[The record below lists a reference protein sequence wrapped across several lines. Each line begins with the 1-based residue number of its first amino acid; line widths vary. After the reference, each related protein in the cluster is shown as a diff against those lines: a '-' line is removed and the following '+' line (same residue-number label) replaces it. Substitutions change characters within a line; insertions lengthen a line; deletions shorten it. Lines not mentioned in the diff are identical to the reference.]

1 MDFSD
6 FVQLLHPIIGAGNS
20 THSFTK
26 SILEAIV
33 TDEGVAALD
42 ERSTDTYKA
51 YFNGNTKITKLAQS
65 ITAYIEPEEFIGYIE
80 QFSDAAVQSL
90 CDSFQEYL
98 PDINLHN
105 AGEKLAGLFSLIIKE
120 AASTKKKGTPKGA
133 KKDKPSAY
141 SRLNKAILKN
151 GAMVAEIWS
160 SVVEQLMPAIIGDN
174 VLSQKDNSLFEKFKS
189 DSKAIL
195 RYIIDNDPSGGAT
208 SITLADEI
216 TDLARNW
223 QYDLREV
230 EDDELRKLVTDI
242 IKVLNEYTYYL
253 SEKFLRAIPGRSVL
267 WFRNESLEEGDQL
280 REVLRPQTVR
290 LRKEIAELYKK
301 LFPIPEDNVQ
311 EEAETIQAEVVDD
324 NEPSGAADD
333 KEDKKITVI
342 QHQTNVVQ
350 NGENNINLTN
360 NGTINFNL

>member
-90 CDSFQEYL
+90 CDSVQPYL
-98 PDINLHN
+98 PDITPHN
-105 AGEKLAGLFSLIIKE
+105 AGEKLAELFTSIIIE
-120 AASTKKKGTPKGA
+120 AASTKKGAPKGA
-133 KKDKPSAY
+133 N
-141 SRLNKAILKN
+141 NKATATGDSLNDTILKS
-151 GAMVAEIWS
+151 GAAVADAWS
-160 SVVEQLMPAIIGDN
+160 SAIRQLLDDDKR
-174 VLSQKDNSLFEKFKS
+174 LLEKFKS
-189 DSKAIL
+189 DSDDVL
-195 RYIIDNDPSGGAT
+195 RYIIEHDPSGEAT

-216 TDLARNW
+216 AAIDRNW
-223 QYDLREV
+223 QYDLRKIK
-230 EDDELRKLVTDI
+230 DDGFRKLVTDI

-301 LFPIPEDNVQ
+301 LFPIPEDSFS
-311 EEAETIQAEVVDD
+311 EDPGTIEAEVVDD
-324 NEPSGAADD
+324 EEPSGAADED

>member
-90 CDSFQEYL
+90 CDSVQPYL
-98 PDINLHN
+98 PDITPHN
-105 AGEKLAGLFSLIIKE
+105 AGEKLAELFTSIIIE
-120 AASTKKKGTPKGA
+120 AASTKKKGTPRGA
-133 KKDKPSAY
+133 KNEEPPAS
-141 SRLNKAILKN
+141 SRLNDA
-151 GAMVAEIWS
+151 V
-160 SVVEQLMPAIIGDN
+160 
-174 VLSQKDNSLFEKFKS
+174 FKS
-189 DSKAIL
+189 GTAVAQAWNSAVTQLLDNEDDKRLRAKFRTNSDDVL
-195 RYIIDNDPSGGAT
+195 RYIIEHDPSAEAT

-216 TDLARNW
+216 AAIDRNW
-223 QYDLREV
+223 QYDLRKIK
-230 EDDELRKLVTDI
+230 DDGFRKLVTDI

-301 LFPIPEDNVQ
+301 LFPIPEDNDQ
-311 EEAETIQAEVVDD
+311 EESETIEAEVVDD
-324 NEPSGAADD
+324 KEPSGAADED

>member
-26 SILEAIV
+26 STLEAIV
-33 TDEGVAALD
+33 TDEGVSALD

-90 CDSFQEYL
+90 CNSVQPYL
-98 PDINLHN
+98 PDITPHN
-105 AGEKLAGLFSLIIKE
+105 AGEKLAELFTSIIIE
-120 AASTKKKGTPKGA
+120 AASTKKKGTPRGA
-133 KKDKPSAY
+133 KNEEPSAS
-141 SRLNKAILKN
+141 SRLNDAVFKSGTA
-151 GAMVAEIWS
+151 VAEAWNS
-160 SVVEQLMPAIIGDN
+160 AVTQLLDN
-174 VLSQKDNSLFEKFKS
+174 EDDKRLHAKFRTDS
-189 DSKAIL
+189 DDVL
-195 RYIIDNDPSGGAT
+195 RYIIDHDPSAEAT

-216 TDLARNW
+216 AAIDRNW
-223 QYDLREV
+223 QYDLRKIK
-230 EDDELRKLVTDI
+230 DDGFRKLVTDI

-301 LFPIPEDNVQ
+301 LFPIPEDNGQ

-350 NGENNINLTN
+350 NGENNINLMN

>member
-1 MDFSD
+1 MRFTE
-6 FVQLLHPIIGAGNS
+6 FVNLLHPVIGAGNS
-20 THSFTK
+20 THAFAKTLFDS
-26 SILEAIV
+26 IV
-33 TDEGVAALD
+33 TEEGQDVLD
-42 ERSTDTYKA
+42 ELSESTYKA
-51 YFNGNTKITKLAQS
+51 YFNGNTEITKLAQKIS
-65 ITAYIEPEEFIGYIE
+65 AYIEPEEFIGYIV

-141 SRLNKAILKN
+141 SRLNEAILKN

-160 SVVEQLMPAIIGDN
+160 SVVEQLMPGDN
-174 VLSQKDNSLFEKFKS
+174 VLSQNDNSLLEKFKS

-216 TDLARNW
+216 TDLAQNW

-301 LFPIPEDNVQ
+301 LFPIPEDNDQV
-311 EEAETIQAEVVDD
+311 EAETVEAEVVDD
-324 NEPSGAADD
+324 NEPSGAADED

-350 NGENNINLTN
+350 NGENNFNLTN
-360 NGTINFNL
+360 NGTMNFKF

>member
-1 MDFSD
+1 MRFTE
-6 FVQLLHPIIGAGNS
+6 FVNLLHPIIGAGNS
-20 THSFTK
+20 THAFAKALFDS
-26 SILEAIV
+26 IV
-33 TDEGVAALD
+33 TEEGQDVLD
-42 ERSTDTYKA
+42 ELSESTYKA
-51 YFNGNTKITKLAQS
+51 YFNGNTEITKLAKKIS
-65 ITAYIEPEEFIGYIE
+65 AYIEPEEFVDYIG

-98 PDINLHN
+98 ADINLHN

-120 AASTKKKGTPKGA
+120 AASTKKKGTPRGVPEES
-133 KKDKPSAY
+133 PSANQE
-141 SRLNKAILKN
+141 LNDTVLRSGKA
-151 GAMVAEIWS
+151 VADAWS
-160 SVVEQLMPAIIGDN
+160 SAIKQLLDGDKR
-174 VLSQKDNSLFEKFKS
+174 LLERFKS
-189 DSKAIL
+189 DSDDVL
-195 RYIIDNDPSGGAT
+195 RYIIEHDPSAEAT

-216 TDLARNW
+216 AAIDRNW
-223 QYDLREV
+223 QYDLRKIK
-230 EDDELRKLVTDI
+230 DDVFRKLVTDI

-301 LFPIPEDNVQ
+301 LFPIPEDNDQ
-311 EEAETIQAEVVDD
+311 EESETIEAEVVDD
-324 NEPSGAADD
+324 KEPSGAADED

>member
-1 MDFSD
+1 MRFTE
-6 FVQLLHPIIGAGNS
+6 FVNLLHPVIGAGNS
-20 THSFTK
+20 THAFAKTLFDS
-26 SILEAIV
+26 IV
-33 TDEGVAALD
+33 TEEGQDVLD
-42 ERSTDTYKA
+42 ELSESTYKA
-51 YFNGNTKITKLAQS
+51 YFNGNTEITKLAKKIS
-65 ITAYIEPEEFIGYIE
+65 AYIEPEEFVDYIG
-80 QFSDAAVQSL
+80 QFSDAAIQSL

-98 PDINLHN
+98 VDINLHN
-105 AGEKLAGLFSLIIKE
+105 ASEKLAGLFSLIIKE
-120 AASTKKKGTPKGA
+120 AASTKKKGTPRGTPEES
-133 KKDKPSAY
+133 PSANQE
-141 SRLNKAILKN
+141 LNDTVLRSGKA
-151 GAMVAEIWS
+151 VADAWS
-160 SVVEQLMPAIIGDN
+160 SAIKQLLDDDKR
-174 VLSQKDNSLFEKFKS
+174 LLERFKS
-189 DSKAIL
+189 DSDDVL
-195 RYIIDNDPSGGAT
+195 RYIIEHDPSAEAT

-216 TDLARNW
+216 AAIDRNW
-223 QYDLREV
+223 QYDLRKIK
-230 EDDELRKLVTDI
+230 DDGFRKLVTDI

-301 LFPIPEDNVQ
+301 LFPIPEDNDQ
-311 EEAETIQAEVVDD
+311 EESETIEAEVVDD
-324 NEPSGAADD
+324 EEPSGAADED